1 MAAFALFKFVQSVGS
16 AIAFL
21 YSTTLNLHHQ
31 LYLLALIG
39 SMATISYCA
48 VEWNCR
54 SKVSLGME
62 KSDSQQDIVAD
73 NNLVYHQEQI
83 KGIKQSYNSIEGE
96 ICPTKG
102 INRIN

>member
-39 SMATISYCA
+39 SMATVCYCL

-54 SKVSLGME
+54 SKVPLGME
-62 KSDSQQDIVAD
+62 KSDSQQDIVANN
-73 NNLVYHQEQI
+73 NNLVYHQEQL
-83 KGIKQSYNSIEGE
+83 KVNKSYNSITKGE
-96 ICPTKG
+96 ICSKD
-102 INRIN
+102 INCIN